1 MLSAA
6 QIHREQRQRQKEQ
19 RGEERKDRA
28 AAGNEHDGREDK
40 AQRRIEKSGNDHHK
54 RYFPPVLTVGIVTC
68 FRISCVIC
76 PASK

>member
-28 AAGNEHDGREDK
+28 AAGNEQDGREDK
-40 AQRRIEKSGNDHHK
+40 AQRRIE
-54 RYFPPVLTVGIVTC
+54 
-68 FRISCVIC
+68 
-76 PASK
+76 